1 MSRDFT
7 PPDLGDLGRDLPE
20 SDARSVGRL
29 SQDQDRDAAEQ
40 TPPAR
45 LPERSPERGPE
56 DRRPELHFRDGRAVL
71 YDRDR
76 GYRLGESEIRT
87 IIELG
92 KFRVVATHDLS
103 EHTYGGQRELADRD
117 VQNLVRQGLARKGT
131 FNGPEANPRELLT
144 LTKRGHRLLRANRLA
159 SKNQAVYHGFVKPR
173 EANHDADLYRLYQ
186 KEAARIEDRGG
197 RNLRVILDYE
207 LKRKINREMARL
219 GTEARPEIAARH
231 GLQMVGNKIPVPD
244 LRIEYETPDGDTA
257 RVNLELVT
265 EHYRGRH
272 VADKV
277 HAGFSLYT
285 PRGEADHLRRVLDQ
299 HELTA
304 DILSL

>member
-7 PPDLGDLGRDLPE
+7 PPDYDGLGRDLPD
-20 SDARSVGRL
+20 SDARPVG
-29 SQDQDRDAAEQ
+29 SPSQDRDQGER
-40 TPPAR
+40 TPPSHAQ
-45 LPERSPERGPE
+45 EHSPEHPHE
-56 DRRPELHFRDGRAVL
+56 DRRPEIQFRDGRAVL

-76 GYRLGESEIRT
+76 GYTLNESEIRT
-87 IIELG
+87 IVELG
-92 KFRVVATHDLS
+92 KFRVIAAHDLS
-103 EHTYGGQRELADRD
+103 QHAYAGNRELADRD
-117 VQNLVRQGLARKGT
+117 VHNLIRQGLVRKGT
-131 FNGPEANPRELLT
+131 FEGPEANPRELVT
-144 LTKRGHRLLRANRLA
+144 LTKRGHHLLRANRLA
-159 SKNQAVYHGFVKPR
+159 PQGQAVYYGFVKPR

-186 KEAARIEDRGG
+186 KEAARIEEKGG

-207 LKRKINREMARL
+207 LKSKINREIARL

-231 GLQMVGNKIPVPD
+231 GLQVVRNKIPVPD
-244 LRIEYETPDGDTA
+244 LRVEYETREGDAA

-285 PRGEADHLRRVLDQ
+285 PHGEADHLRRVLDQ
-299 HELTA
+299 RELTA
-304 DILSL
+304 EILSL

>member
-7 PPDLGDLGRDLPE
+7 PPDLSDLGRDL
-20 SDARSVGRL
+20 SDADARPVDRPS
-29 SQDQDRDAAEQ
+29 QDRDQAER
-40 TPPAR
+40 TLPPRAQQ
-45 LPERSPERGPE
+45 RSPEHRHE
-56 DRRPELHFRDGRAVL
+56 DRRPEIPFRDGRAVL

-76 GYRLGESEIRT
+76 GYCLNESEIRT

-92 KFRVVATHDLS
+92 KFRVIAANDLS
-103 EHTYGGQRELADRD
+103 EHDYAGNRELADRD
-117 VQNLVRQGLARKGT
+117 LHNLIRQGLVRKGT
-131 FNGPEANPRELLT
+131 FEGPEANPRELLT

-159 SKNQAVYHGFVKPR
+159 PQGQAVYYGFVKPR
-173 EANHDADLYRLYQ
+173 EANHDADLYRLYH
-186 KEAARIEDRGG
+186 KEAARIEEKGG

-207 LKRKINREMARL
+207 LKRKINREIARL

-231 GLQMVGNKIPVPD
+231 GLQVVRNKIPVPD
-244 LRIEYETPDGDTA
+244 LRIEYETPDGDAA

-285 PRGEADHLRRVLDQ
+285 PHGEADHLRRVLDQ

-304 DILSL
+304 EILSL

>member
-1 MSRDFT
+1 MSRDFS
-7 PPDLGDLGRDLPE
+7 PPEFDDLGRNLPE
-20 SDARSVGRL
+20 SDVRSVDPQSKDRELGERAQP
-29 SQDQDRDAAEQ
+29 SQVQ
-40 TPPAR
+40 
-45 LPERSPERGPE
+45 ERSPENRPDDRPPE
-56 DRRPELHFRDGRAVL
+56 IHFRDGRAVL

-76 GYRLGESEIRT
+76 GYSLNESEIRT

-92 KFRVVATHDLS
+92 KFRVVATYDLS
-103 EHTYGGQRELADRD
+103 EYAYNGEREMADCD

-131 FNGPEANPRELLT
+131 FNGPESNPRELLT
-144 LTKRGHRLLRANRLA
+144 LTKRGHRLLRANHLI
-159 SKNQAVYHGFVKPR
+159 SKNQAIYYGFVKPR

-186 KEAARIEDRGG
+186 KEAARIDKKGG
-197 RNLRVILDYE
+197 RNLRVVLDYE
-207 LKRKINREMARL
+207 LKKRINREIARL
-219 GTEARPEIAARH
+219 GTDARPEIAARN
-231 GLQMVGNKIPVPD
+231 GLRMVRNKIPVPD
-244 LRIEYETPDGDTA
+244 LRIEYETSAGDIA

-285 PRGEADHLRRVLDQ
+285 PHGEADHLRRVLDQ

>member
-7 PPDLGDLGRDLPE
+7 PRDFSDLARD
-20 SDARSVGRL
+20 SDARPVSAPPP
-29 SQDQDRDAAEQ
+29 DQDRGQRTAPNRAHWR
-40 TPPAR
+40 TSR
-45 LPERSPERGPE
+45 RTPE
-56 DRRPELHFRDGRAVL
+56 DRRPELQFRYGRAVL
-71 YDRDR
+71 YERER
-76 GYRLGESEIRT
+76 SYRLSEDEIRA
-87 IIELG
+87 IVELG
-92 KFRVVATHDLS
+92 KFRVIATNDLS
-103 EHTYGGQRELADRD
+103 EQAYGGNRELAVRD
-117 VQNLVRQGLARKGT
+117 VHSLVRHGLVRMGV
-131 FNGPEANPRELLT
+131 FEGPEATPRELLT
-144 LTKRGHRLLRANRLA
+144 LTRRGHRLLRANRLA
-159 SKNQAVYHGFVKPR
+159 SQGQAVYYGFVKPR

-186 KEAARIEDRGG
+186 KEAARIEAKGG

-219 GTEARPEIAARH
+219 GPAARPEIAARH
-231 GLQMVGNKIPVPD
+231 GLQVVRNKIPVPD
-244 LRIEYETPDGDTA
+244 LRIEYQTREGDAA

-299 HELTA
+299 RELTA
-304 DILSL
+304 EILSL

>member
-7 PPDLGDLGRDLPE
+7 PPDLSDLGRDL
-20 SDARSVGRL
+20 SDSEARPVG
-29 SQDQDRDAAEQ
+29 SPSQDRDKGER
-40 TPPAR
+40 TPPPRAQA
-45 LPERSPERGPE
+45 RSPEYPHE
-56 DRRPELHFRDGRAVL
+56 DRRPEIPFRDGRAVL

-76 GYRLGESEIRT
+76 GYPLNESEIRT
-87 IIELG
+87 IVELG
-92 KFRVVATHDLS
+92 KFRVIAAHDLS
-103 EHTYGGQRELADRD
+103 HHAYAGNRELADRD
-117 VQNLVRQGLARKGT
+117 VQNLVRQGLVRKGT
-131 FNGPEANPRELLT
+131 FEGPEATPRQLLT

-159 SKNQAVYHGFVKPR
+159 SQGQAVYYGFVKPR
-173 EANHDADLYRLYQ
+173 EANHDADLYRLYH
-186 KEAARIEDRGG
+186 KEAARIEQKGG

-207 LKRKINREMARL
+207 LKRKINREIARL

-231 GLQMVGNKIPVPD
+231 GLQVVQNKIPVPD
-244 LRIEYETPDGDTA
+244 LRIEYETPDGDAA

-272 VADKV
+272 VADKI

-285 PRGEADHLRRVLDQ
+285 PHGEADHLRRVLDQ

-304 DILSL
+304 EILSL